1 LVCAALVSSSLP
13 PTAPAR
19 PARSGTVA
27 NLLPIIGVVGSYRR
41 GWVVRDALA
50 AVTICAVMVPQGL
63 AYGQL
68 AGLAPV
74 AGLYAA
80 LAPLIL
86 YPLFASS
93 RRLMAG
99 PESGLAILTAVALA
113 PLASEGSVQFAVLA
127 GMLALLTGAVL
138 ILAGMLRLGFLADFF
153 SRPVLLGFINGVA
166 VIIIVS
172 QLPQF
177 LGVKVHANS
186 TLGSLWQLLGHLGEA
201 HWRTLLL
208 GLALVTMLA
217 LVARFA
223 PRVPGALIALVAGGV
238 AVSVIG
244 LASKGVAI
252 IGGVPAGLPGV
263 ALPAVSLGDIG
274 TLAPFAGGL
283 AFVAFAQSIL
293 TARAFAERHGEPL
306 DANQELVALG
316 VGNIGAGLLHG
327 FPSSSSQSRT
337 AVADTA
343 GMRTQMA
350 QIGAGVLVIAFLLL
364 LTGALYDVPKVA
376 LAAIIIF
383 ASVGLFQVR
392 AVTTLY
398 RQDQAEFAVAIITL
412 AAVVVLGM
420 LTGILTAVFAS
431 LALLIAR
438 ISRPPSA
445 VLASAGATDG
455 FHEIASG
462 GLEATPGVL
471 VFRFE
476 APLFF
481 ANADY
486 FVDQAVQVFDQAGS
500 GRLVLDFEAVTLID
514 VTAARALKRL
524 IDHVSSR
531 NAELFLARTSR
542 AVSEQ
547 LDDAGLVDAIGTERF
562 YPSVRSAVESGREEL
577 GAAY

>member
-1 LVCAALVSSSLP
+1 MSSSSP

-19 PARSGTVA
+19 PARSGTVGK
-27 NLLPIIGVVGSYRR
+27 LLPIIGVVGSYRR

-113 PLASEGSVQFAVLA
+113 PLASEGSAQFAVLA
-127 GMLALLTGAVL
+127 AMLALLTGAVL
-138 ILAGMLRLGFLADFF
+138 ILAGLLRLGFLADFF

-186 TLGSLWQLLGHLGEA
+186 TLGSLWQLLGHLGDV

-392 AVTTLY
+392 AVTALY

-438 ISRPPSA
+438 ISRPRDA
-445 VLASAGATDG
+445 VLASASGTDG

-462 GLEATPGVL
+462 DGLEATPGVL

-486 FVDQAVQVFDQAGS
+486 FVDKAVQVFDQAGS
-500 GRLVLDFEAVTLID
+500 GRLVLDFGAVTLID

-524 IDHVSSR
+524 IEHVSSR

-547 LDDAGLVDAIGTERF
+547 LDDAGLVDAIGAERF

>member
-1 LVCAALVSSSLP
+1 MSSSSP
-13 PTAPAR
+13 PTAPAG
-19 PARSGTVA
+19 PARSGTVGK
-27 NLLPIIGVVGSYRR
+27 LLPIIGVFGSYRR

-113 PLASEGSVQFAVLA
+113 PLASEGSAQFAVLA
-127 GMLALLTGAVL
+127 AMLALLTGAVL

-186 TLGSLWQLLGHLGEA
+186 TLGSLWQLLGHLGDV

-398 RQDQAEFAVAIITL
+398 RQDRAEFAVAIITL

-438 ISRPPSA
+438 ISRPRDA
-445 VLASAGATDG
+445 VLASADGTDG

-462 GLEATPGVL
+462 DGLEATPGVL

-500 GRLVLDFEAVTLID
+500 GRLVLDFGAVTLID

-524 IDHVSSR
+524 IEHVSSC
-531 NAELFLARTSR
+531 NAEVFLARTSR
-542 AVSEQ
+542 TVSEQ

-562 YPSVRSAVESGREEL
+562 YPSVRSAVESAREQL